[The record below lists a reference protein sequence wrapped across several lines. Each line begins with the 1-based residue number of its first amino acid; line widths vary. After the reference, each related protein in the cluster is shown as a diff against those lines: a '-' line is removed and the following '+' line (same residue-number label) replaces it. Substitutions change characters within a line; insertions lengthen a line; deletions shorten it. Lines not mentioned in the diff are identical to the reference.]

1 MRQTPESRIPGKRS
15 SNRGALENARVT
27 ETMRRILMLSYEFP
41 PLGGGIG
48 ISCQSLLRELASDTS
63 ISVDLITSG
72 AGEGLEVQDLD
83 ERIRIFKLP
92 VGKKNLHFWTAS
104 EIARWTWGASRL
116 SRKLSSQQDYDL
128 SHCWGGWPSGLL
140 GYRLRHEIPYIIGLR
155 GSDVPGYNVRL
166 RHLDNLVLER
176 LSRLIWRQA
185 REVLANS
192 ENLKALARRTSADIP
207 IRVIRNGVDCEM
219 FTPGS
224 SVEPM
229 NLLYVGRLIE
239 RKGLF
244 YLLEAFGA
252 LAEAMPGLRLT
263 LAGDGP
269 ELDRLEEYCNHH
281 DLESKVKL
289 TGRLTREQLLPLYQ
303 STSVFV
309 MPSLEESLPNAV
321 LEAMASGLPIVTTHT
336 GARELLDSNGLVVE
350 RADCEAL
357 RRALER
363 YLQEPELLLAHGR
376 RSRELAE
383 SMTWGAM
390 ARAYRETYESVLAPK
405 SLPQA

>member
-1 MRQTPESRIPGKRS
+1 MRQTPESRLPGKRS
-15 SNRGALENARVT
+15 PNRGALENARVT

-72 AGEGLEVQDLD
+72 VREGLEVQDLD
-83 ERIRIFKLP
+83 KRIRIFKLP

-104 EIARWTWGASRL
+104 EIARWTWGAYRL

-166 RHLDNLVLER
+166 RYLDNLVLER
-176 LSRLIWRQA
+176 LSRLVWRQA

-269 ELDRLEEYCNHH
+269 DLDRLEKYCNHH
-281 DLESKVKL
+281 DLGSKVKL

-405 SLPQA
+405 SPPQA